1 MSNYDGTN
9 FKVTKEL
16 MRTLRLED
24 FTEEQKA
31 KMSELRPDTQKN
43 LETAGVEELMPVQQ
57 VTYKLFLEGGEI
69 VVK

>member
-1 MSNYDGTN
+1 
-9 FKVTKEL
+9 VTKEV

-24 FTEEQKA
+24 FTEEQRV
-31 KMSELRPDTQKN
+31 KMADLRPDTQVN
-43 LETAGVEELMPVQQ
+43 LSKAGVEELMPVQQ